1 VNLSLKRSIISSLL
15 ILFLAFIFTAFAQ
28 ENGGVGTVPISPA
41 PYRVGERLTYNV
53 SFSNFPSAAHV
64 EIQVVSRG
72 VYFGRDAFQLHAHV
86 ETTGVINV
94 ALFSLNND
102 YTTYVDAASG
112 FPFRVQQVVRAAT
125 KPTDTF
131 HDFNQS
137 AGTLARSKQRAIVGT
152 YDLLAGFYRARALP
166 LTEGSTYTF
175 LVRTEAAEY
184 TAELKI
190 VGRESVRTNV
200 GTFNSIVGQIRVGN
214 NSPIKDLKI
223 YFTDDELHVPVLMS
237 ARVSTGDLRAEL
249 AASDFVKPPAAK
261 ASPTPPVAVAVP
273 TSTPALSQ
281 PTYNSAGSEEW
292 PFSVGE
298 QLNYQVFIANSN
310 APMGSATFQVRGH
323 SRYFDRDGLF
333 LTVKA
338 ATTGLAARLFVASD
352 QIDSYLDP
360 KALLPYRTILNLI
373 EGKRRINQ
381 TMIVNQDYGTATTA
395 QGEKIE
401 IPVGTHD
408 YLSFFYAFRTFNLN
422 PPRRN
427 AISILVENKPKTLF
441 ITSLQ
446 REAIQL
452 GEQKIAAI
460 ALSLTTDD
468 LQSDRYQLRIWVS
481 DDKRRLPLRITAVT
495 EIGPLRADLA
505 ILPTPRH

>member
-1 VNLSLKRSIISSLL
+1 
-15 ILFLAFIFTAFAQ
+15 
-28 ENGGVGTVPISPA
+28 
-41 PYRVGERLTYNV
+41 
-53 SFSNFPSAAHV
+53 
-64 EIQVVSRG
+64 
-72 VYFGRDAFQLHAHV
+72 
-86 ETTGVINV
+86 
-94 ALFSLNND
+94 
-102 YTTYVDAASG
+102 
-112 FPFRVQQVVRAAT
+112 
-125 KPTDTF
+125 
-131 HDFNQS
+131 
-137 AGTLARSKQRAIVGT
+137 
-152 YDLLAGFYRARALP
+152 
-166 LTEGSTYTF
+166 
-175 LVRTEAAEY
+175 
-184 TAELKI
+184 
-190 VGRESVRTNV
+190 
-200 GTFNSIVGQIRVGN
+200 
-214 NSPIKDLKI
+214 
-223 YFTDDELHVPVLMS
+223 
-237 ARVSTGDLRAEL
+237 
-249 AASDFVKPPAAK
+249 
-261 ASPTPPVAVAVP
+261 VAVAIP
-273 TSTPALSQ
+273 TPTPALNQ
-281 PTYNSAGSEEW
+281 PPSTSAGSEEW

-298 QLNYQVFIANSN
+298 QLNYQVFIGNSN
-310 APMGSATFQVRGH
+310 APMGNATFQVRGH

-381 TMIVNQDYGTATTA
+381 TMTVNQDYGTATTDK
-395 QGEKIE
+395 GEKIE

-452 GEQKIAAI
+452 GEQKIAVI

-468 LQSDRYQLRIWVS
+468 AQSDKYQLRMWVS